1 MQNNGVD
8 VSGAKRKNS
17 FSVDHRALG
26 ECNYF
31 QMRFIGGL
39 CDLFWQYR
47 HFLLLI
53 IYCWDVTHFYRHLYS
68 GTQDPAKLVVSLL
81 AFIWIHLH
89 ANCARLADT
98 KHRWDFTEQDSVQKN
113 HNIQA
118 YQTAS
123 RLNQPHIY
131 HSVTILL
138 QSHNYVIITEQSR
151 WEKSC

>member
-1 MQNNGVD
+1 MCLSEMLNNGMD
-8 VSGAKRKNS
+8 VSSDEHKNS
-17 FSVDHRALG
+17 LFSVDHRALG

-53 IYCWDVTHFYRHLYS
+53 IYCWDATHFYRHLYS

-89 ANCARLADT
+89 ANCATLADT
-98 KHRWDFTEQDSVQKN
+98 KHRWDFTERDSVQKIIIYRQIRQLLDRIS
-113 HNIQA
+113 HIF
-118 YQTAS
+118 TTVS
-123 RLNQPHIY
+123 RSYCNP
-131 HSVTILL
+131 
-138 QSHNYVIITEQSR
+138 IIT
-151 WEKSC
+151 